1 MRDREHHE
9 AILRKRQDAAY
20 LLCQKFGVT
29 NVLDLV
35 QAQDTHIQRLE
46 GLRT

>member
-1 MRDREHHE
+1 MFSTTYSGEP
-9 AILRKRQDAAY
+9 RKQQDAAD

-35 QAQDTHIQRLE
+35 QAQDIHIQRLE